1 MTTAVV
7 VATVVKTNLSE
18 ASFLNHTLEQIRSND
33 RNLLAKIAD
42 QDEEANVVTAI
53 LNVDEFMSYLK
64 DRFST
69 VDLAAAEA
77 LSRES
82 AAAEAVQTAE
92 KPKTTVVTDSM
103 DEFEFM
109 NHLVDQLE
117 SGAKQQTV
125 HLSQEDLQTME
136 DEPIGDEFS
145 QRPFLY

>member
-82 AAAEAVQTAE
+82 AAAEAVQTAA